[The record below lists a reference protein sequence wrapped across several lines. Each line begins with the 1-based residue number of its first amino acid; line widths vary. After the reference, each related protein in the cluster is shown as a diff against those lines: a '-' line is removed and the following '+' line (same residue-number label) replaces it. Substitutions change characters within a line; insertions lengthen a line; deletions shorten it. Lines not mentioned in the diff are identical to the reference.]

1 MNDRSEKRIELILIG
16 NCLYLY
22 FVYLE
27 RDGFLLLG
35 FCDTFFSSSF
45 LFSFRRRRRWHS
57 VGFEKLIII
66 LLYCVFMRCSFDFV
80 VAIDYGL
87 VLRTPF
93 YMVFVFLVFWLMQ

>member
-45 LFSFRRRRRWHS
+45 LFF
-57 VGFEKLIII
+57 
-66 LLYCVFMRCSFDFV
+66 
-80 VAIDYGL
+80 
-87 VLRTPF
+87 
-93 YMVFVFLVFWLMQ
+93 FLFGGGGDGIRLGSRS

>member
-45 LFSFRRRRRWHS
+45 FLFFFLFGGGGGGGIR
-57 VGFEKLIII
+57 
-66 LLYCVFMRCSFDFV
+66 
-80 VAIDYGL
+80 L
-87 VLRTPF
+87 VSRS
-93 YMVFVFLVFWLMQ
+93 

>member
-22 FVYLE
+22 FIYLE

-45 LFSFRRRRRWHS
+45 LFF
-57 VGFEKLIII
+57 FFFI
-66 LLYCVFMRCSFDFV
+66 LFGGGGGGIR
-80 VAIDYGL
+80 L
-87 VLRTPF
+87 VSRS
-93 YMVFVFLVFWLMQ
+93 

>member
-45 LFSFRRRRRWHS
+45 FLFFFLFGGGGGGIR
-57 VGFEKLIII
+57 
-66 LLYCVFMRCSFDFV
+66 
-80 VAIDYGL
+80 L
-87 VLRTPF
+87 VSRS
-93 YMVFVFLVFWLMQ
+93 